1 MDVTI
6 IPLPKLEE
14 NIWKKVFAPLKIAL
28 SVTAVVIKTR
38 QRAGKVKSEIN
49 DQYFYEFY

>member
-1 MDVTI
+1 MDVTN

-14 NIWKKVFAPLKIAL
+14 NIWKKVFAPSKTAL

-38 QRAGKVKSEIN
+38 QRVARVKSEIEY
-49 DQYFYEFY
+49 QYFYEFK